1 MSGVS
6 LQIPV
11 LFDVSAGAVVFGQ
24 DTSGIDIFD
33 AHLKFD
39 VAAGNDATNALL
51 NEFKNIMYAD
61 APEVFTDGSGVL
73 FFSASSDASTDL
85 GKRINEAILGE
96 TSKLKQSGSAPGN
109 SIGVPGDNFTSY
121 YRPPGIPLPNYDISR
136 NSKYNTGTSTSQ
148 GGYSASKQGYYTG
161 KITES
166 GGTSFGR
173 VLIRLMATH
182 LMGHPFA
189 QDFIANEKKILDDI
203 SNCDVSPQVSDKL
216 LKHDASFF
224 TSIGTTSR
232 SNTDTITSGL
242 NEGEATAKS
251 GGICNTILLNLYES
265 LLGSAPERFDLSGNI
280 SSDGT
285 DVSGSNSD
293 PANCIPRKLPFETND
308 TIAFYFRPTV
318 QIRISDN
325 SGISLTVTNDDLSGV
340 GQATASAFS
349 GTTLTNMFFNP
360 RHRWIGHDGAGQVKH
375 TSTTDESKA
384 NADDDTFGD
393 GRDLLMTGTDLHH
406 AMSLLDSPH
415 TVLFD
420 GHVWKCILTL

>member
-33 AHLKFD
+33 AHLKFN
-39 VAAGNDATNALL
+39 VAAGTATTNLKTEL
-51 NEFKNIMYAD
+51 QNIMYAD

-73 FFSASSDASTDL
+73 FFSASANASTGL
-85 GKRINEAILGE
+85 GQRINQAILGA
-96 TSKLKQSGSAPGN
+96 TSKLTQPGTAPTGG
-109 SIGVPGDNFTSY
+109 SIGNNDNFTTW

-136 NSKYNTGTSTSQ
+136 GSVSQYTSGVSTSQ
-148 GGYSASKQGYYTG
+148 LGYSASAQGYYTG
-161 KITES
+161 KITET

-173 VLIRLMATH
+173 ILIRLMATH

-189 QDFIANEKKILDDI
+189 QDFIANEQSILDDI

-216 LKHDASFF
+216 LKHDTSFF
-224 TSIGTTSR
+224 TTIKGVTH
-232 SNTDTITSGL
+232 TDDTNIQSGVT
-242 NEGEATAKS
+242 EGASTAKNT
-251 GGICNTILLNLYES
+251 GICNTILFNLYES
-265 LLGSAPERFDLSGNI
+265 LLGSAPERFDLSANGI
-280 SSDGT
+280 GT
-285 DVSGSNSD
+285 DVSGSND
-293 PANCIPRKLPFETND
+293 DHDNCFPRKLPFRSDD
-308 TIAFYFRPTV
+308 TIAFYFSPTV
-318 QIRISDN
+318 QIKVSDN
-325 SGISLTVTNDDLSGV
+325 DGISLTVTNNDLSGV

-349 GTTLTNMFFNP
+349 SATLTSMFFNP
-360 RHRWIGHDGAGQVKH
+360 RHRWIGHDGAAQVKH
-375 TSTTDESKA
+375 NSNTNESETTDA
-384 NADDDTFGD
+384 DDTFGA

-406 AMSLLDSPH
+406 DMSLLDSDY